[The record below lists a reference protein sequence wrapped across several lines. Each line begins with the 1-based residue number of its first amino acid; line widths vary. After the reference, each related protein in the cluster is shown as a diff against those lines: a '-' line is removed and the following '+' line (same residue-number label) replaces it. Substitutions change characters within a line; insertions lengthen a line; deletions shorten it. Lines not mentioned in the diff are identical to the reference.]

1 MADTELNSELY
12 KKMSAEQDKFRGWL
26 LDQPPA
32 DILLHA
38 VEYTVRED
46 ILMEMEALELPD
58 DQARA
63 LLASPDAM
71 ADIYKTFSK
80 MVDTGHMD
88 VVRESIED
96 RAAELSLEQAV
107 EQAVQEDVQREME
120 MQGKQEVVELFGT
133 TALFFNERVRQEDVP
148 DGLYRYDLRGLDEDP
163 GEPALVE
170 DHVAVNHAGTILTAK
185 PLDIPKEGYLVLGG
199 ELNFTGDEM
208 TLEEFRGNYASPEL
222 DEAVYLVDRAFL
234 LHVKEDP
241 DGSYGYAVFDRQT
254 KQKTAEG
261 SISRDD
267 VLDGID
273 PTHDHLA
280 AARDAAIGA
289 VGLYGGPLGGG
300 EVAQVGLTSLKDFR
314 DSDIRRRSI
323 WEPET
328 LPRDDLRF
336 IDSGYNEQFRL
347 PNGGRIEVEYPDR
360 TFSAPCEYIDDYH
373 AYIGTEVY
381 HMCQFAEVLERGG
394 GVCRP
399 EAVIEADAAAWKIG
413 WDKFLA
419 VECGAGQWDYHLYDS
434 QMAELKSGSLEVVG
448 CSINEVRDM
457 VLAENKLGRR
467 SMTPTD
473 YGMLMDRAAARAE
486 EARGEKRESVLG
498 QLSALKSGQK
508 DKASPAPEKKHREEG
523 R

>member
-1 MADTELNSELY
+1 MADAELSSKLY
-12 KKMSAEQDKFRGWL
+12 AKMSAEQDKFRSWL
-26 LDQPPA
+26 MEQPPA
-32 DILLHA
+32 DILNHA
-38 VEYTVRED
+38 VEYAVRED

-71 ADIYKTFSK
+71 SDIYKTFSK

-88 VVRESIED
+88 VVRECIED
-96 RAAELSLEQAV
+96 RAASLSMEQAV
-107 EQAVQEDVQREME
+107 EQAVQEEVQREME
-120 MQGKQEVVELFGT
+120 MQGKL
-133 TALFFNERVRQEDVP
+133 
-148 DGLYRYDLRGLDEDP
+148 
-163 GEPALVE
+163 
-170 DHVAVNHAGTILTAK
+170 
-185 PLDIPKEGYLVLGG
+185 
-199 ELNFTGDEM
+199 
-208 TLEEFRGNYASPEL
+208 
-222 DEAVYLVDRAFL
+222 EAVYLVDRAFL
-234 LHVKEDP
+234 LHLKETENGDFE
-241 DGSYGYAVFDRQT
+241 YAVFDKQT

-261 SISRDD
+261 SISLDE

-273 PTHDHLA
+273 PTRDHLA

-289 VGLYGGPLGGG
+289 AGLEGV
-300 EVAQVGLTSLKDFR
+300 EAAQVGLTSLKDFR

-328 LPRDDLRF
+328 LPKDDLRF

-373 AYIGTEVY
+373 AYIGGEVY

-399 EAVIEADAAAWKIG
+399 EPVLDAEQAAWKIG

-419 VECGAGQWDYHLYDS
+419 VECGAGQWDYHLFDS

-457 VLAENKLGRR
+457 ILAENKLGRR

-473 YGMLMDRAAARAE
+473 YGTLMDKAAARAE
-486 EARGEKRESVLG
+486 EALGEKRESVLG
-498 QLSALKSGQK
+498 QLSALKNDQK
-508 DKASPAPEKKHREEG
+508 DKPSPAPEKKHREES

>member
-26 LDQPPA
+26 LEQPPA
-32 DILLHA
+32 DILDHA
-38 VEYTVRED
+38 VEYAVRED

-71 ADIYKTFSK
+71 SDIYRTFSK
-80 MVDTGHMD
+80 MADTGHMD
-88 VVRESIED
+88 VVRECIED
-96 RAAELSLEQAV
+96 RAATLSM
-107 EQAVQEDVQREME
+107 EQAVQEEVQREME
-120 MQGKQEVVELFGT
+120 MQGKQE
-133 TALFFNERVRQEDVP
+133 
-148 DGLYRYDLRGLDEDP
+148 
-163 GEPALVE
+163 
-170 DHVAVNHAGTILTAK
+170 
-185 PLDIPKEGYLVLGG
+185 
-199 ELNFTGDEM
+199 
-208 TLEEFRGNYASPEL
+208 
-222 DEAVYLVDRAFL
+222 AVYLVDRSSL
-234 LHVKEDP
+234 LHLKEVQGGDFE
-241 DGSYGYAVFDRQT
+241 YAVFDKQT
-254 KQKTAEG
+254 RQKTAG
-261 SISRDD
+261 GIISLDD
-267 VLDGID
+267 VLDCID
-273 PTHDHLA
+273 PTRDHLA
-280 AARDAAIGA
+280 AARVAAIGA
-289 VGLYGGPLGGG
+289 AGLDGGPLGGSD
-300 EVAQVGLTSLKDFR
+300 VAQVGLTSLKDFR

-328 LPRDDLRF
+328 LPKDDIRF

-347 PNGGRIEVEYPDR
+347 PNGGRVEVEYPDH

-381 HMCQFAEVLERGG
+381 HICQFAEILERGG

-434 QMAELKSGSLEVVG
+434 QMTELKSGSLEVVG

-467 SMTPTD
+467 SMTPTG
-473 YGMLMDRAAARAE
+473 YGMLMDKAAARAE

-508 DKASPAPEKKHREEG
+508 DKAAPAPEKKHREEG

>member
-71 ADIYKTFSK
+71 SDIYKTFSK
-80 MVDTGHMD
+80 MADTGHMD

-96 RAAELSLEQAV
+96 RAAELSMEQAV
-107 EQAVQEDVQREME
+107 EQAVQEEVQREME
-120 MQGKQEVVELFGT
+120 AQGKQ
-133 TALFFNERVRQEDVP
+133 
-148 DGLYRYDLRGLDEDP
+148 
-163 GEPALVE
+163 
-170 DHVAVNHAGTILTAK
+170 
-185 PLDIPKEGYLVLGG
+185 
-199 ELNFTGDEM
+199 
-208 TLEEFRGNYASPEL
+208 
-222 DEAVYLVDRAFL
+222 EAVYLVDRSSL
-234 LHVKEDP
+234 LHLKENENGDF
-241 DGSYGYAVFDRQT
+241 GYAVFDKQIR
-254 KQKTAEG
+254 QKTAEG
-261 SISRDD
+261 IISLDD

-280 AARDAAIGA
+280 AAREAAVREA
-289 VGLYGGPLGGG
+289 GLDGIETAQLG
-300 EVAQVGLTSLKDFR
+300 LISLKDFR

-360 TFSAPCEYIDDYH
+360 TFPAPCEYIDDYH

-448 CSINEVRDM
+448 CSMNEVRDM

-473 YGMLMDRAAARAE
+473 YGMLMDKASVRAA
-486 EARGEKRESVLG
+486 EARDEKRESVLG

-508 DKASPAPEKKHREEG
+508 DKAAPAPEKKHREEG

>member
-1 MADTELNSELY
+1 MADAELSSKLY
-12 KKMSAEQDKFRGWL
+12 EKMSAEQDKFRSWL
-26 LDQPPA
+26 MDQPPA
-32 DILLHA
+32 DILNHA
-38 VEYTVRED
+38 VEYAVRED

-63 LLASPDAM
+63 LLASPDTM

-96 RAAELSLEQAV
+96 RADTLIQNGILTPP
-107 EQAVQEDVQREME
+107 
-120 MQGKQEVVELFGT
+120 KQEVVELFGT
-133 TALFFNERVRQEDVP
+133 VALFFDERVRQEDVP
-148 DGLYRYDLRGLDEDP
+148 EGLYRYDLRGADYDP

-170 DHVAVNHAGTILTAK
+170 NHVKVNHAGTILTAK
-185 PLDIPKEGYLVLGG
+185 PLDIPKEGFLELGD
-199 ELNFTGDEM
+199 ELNFTGNEM
-208 TLEEFRGNYASPEL
+208 TLDEFRGMYANVEL
-222 DEAVYLVDRAFL
+222 LEAVYLVDRAFL
-234 LHVKEDP
+234 LHLKETENGDFE
-241 DGSYGYAVFDRQT
+241 YAVFDKQT

-261 SISRDD
+261 SISLDE

-273 PTHDHLA
+273 PTRDHLA

-289 VGLYGGPLGGG
+289 AGLEGI
-300 EVAQVGLTSLKDFR
+300 EAAQVGLTSLKDFR

-328 LPRDDLRF
+328 LPKDDLRF

-373 AYIGTEVY
+373 AYIGGEVY

-399 EAVIEADAAAWKIG
+399 EPVLDAEQAAWKIG

-419 VECGAGQWDYHLYDS
+419 VECGAGQWDYRLFDS

-457 VLAENKLGRR
+457 ILAENKLGRR

-473 YGMLMDRAAARAE
+473 YGTLMDKAAARAE
-486 EARGEKRESVLG
+486 EALGEKRESVLG

-508 DKASPAPEKKHREEG
+508 DKPSPAPEKKHREES